1 MSKTVLVVDDS
12 TSVRQVVSMTLKS
25 QGFAIIEGCD
35 GQDALNKLD
44 GRKVHL
50 IVSDLNMPVM
60 DGLTFVKEVKKKT
73 DYRFVPIIMLTTES
87 DSGLKAQ
94 GQAAG
99 LKAWML
105 KPFRPE
111 QLIDAVSKL
120 VA

>member
-1 MSKTVLVVDDS
+1 
-12 TSVRQVVSMTLKS
+12 
-25 QGFAIIEGCD
+25 
-35 GQDALNKLD
+35 
-44 GRKVHL
+44 
-50 IVSDLNMPVM
+50 MPVM